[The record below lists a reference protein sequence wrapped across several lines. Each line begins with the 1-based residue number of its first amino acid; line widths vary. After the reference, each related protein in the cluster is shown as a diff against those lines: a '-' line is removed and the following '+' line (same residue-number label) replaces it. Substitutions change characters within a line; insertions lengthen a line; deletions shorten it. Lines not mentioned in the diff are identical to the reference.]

1 MHKSIQEVNRGL
13 KPRVSDSTFNVAYNL
28 PDVLN
33 LIYST
38 LSINIMHLS
47 SAKKIT
53 GIPQILYL
61 AILVEYNI

>member
-13 KPRVSDSTFNVAYNL
+13 KPRVSDSTFNVTYNPL
-28 PDVLN
+28 DLN

-38 LSINIMHLS
+38 LSINIMHLP